1 MPLPAALQ
9 DRAGM
14 AEVVDNMNVRHTNAQ
29 MAGRAST
36 ELHTLV
42 FFRGKETLADAR
54 VVKVQAN
61 GLQVR
66 ARCWLNY
73 CGRMCCASVC
83 FSCARSG
90 WFAAVMYLCPA
101 QSDLKPQGWSTPE
114 LVADA
119 ALQNDQGLCV
129 LQVFVPK
136 FGIEGP
142 VFFGEKGSDTAGVH
156 LNEAKQ
162 VCFAASGAA

>member
-1 MPLPAALQ
+1 
-9 DRAGM
+9 M

-66 ARCWLNY
+66 ARAVGWVVVSR
-73 CGRMCCASVC
+73 RMCCALVC
-83 FSCARSG
+83 SSCARPRRC
-90 WFAAVMYLCPA
+90 A
-101 QSDLKPQGWSTPE
+101 
-114 LVADA
+114 
-119 ALQNDQGLCV
+119 
-129 LQVFVPK
+129 
-136 FGIEGP
+136 
-142 VFFGEKGSDTAGVH
+142 TAM
-156 LNEAKQ
+156 
-162 VCFAASGAA
+162 